1 MRKMNICPSSLD
13 LRADWMGLCQSYPD
27 QDSKQITFA
36 EIKPDNGNEVAQL
49 KCVEPYNRFADAP
62 VYLGKLPN
70 PVVPSPLHLPSLY
83 LLFLNQRFI
92 TMRVLF
98 KRYPLLFREQ
108 IWKSGFWRY
117 QNHLFLKLAASAV
130 STASG
135 WISSVEGGVM
145 YFSEQGFLLSS
156 TRNNEILNMV

>member
-1 MRKMNICPSSLD
+1 MNICPSSLD

-108 IWKSGFWRY
+108 I
-117 QNHLFLKLAASAV
+117 
-130 STASG
+130 
-135 WISSVEGGVM
+135 
-145 YFSEQGFLLSS
+145 
-156 TRNNEILNMV
+156 